1 MAHRAPICRWYG
13 VCIINQVRLQGRV
26 SGSQAWDGRRLVMEA
41 LCPVKAS
48 GITQHNLR
56 KSSKNQGFETR
67 RGVPKTQSSLL
78 FSAPL
83 YFASPCTLTSFSSAS
98 RLWLAIFPHY
108 FLILICCQCVLIFWG
123 NPLYFIRI
131 LAWSDSCFIKWK
143 ESIYLTKNGLNI

>member
-1 MAHRAPICRWYG
+1 MAHRSPICSWYG
-13 VCIINQVRLQGRV
+13 VCIFNQVRLQGRV
-26 SGSQAWDGRRLVMEA
+26 SGSQAWNGRRLVMEA

-83 YFASPCTLTSFSSAS
+83 YFASSCTLTSFSPVQKCLLRKVRDTAVDATVGSPTRKGS
-98 RLWLAIFPHY
+98 
-108 FLILICCQCVLIFWG
+108 FLSG
-123 NPLYFIRI
+123 RN
-131 LAWSDSCFIKWK
+131 
-143 ESIYLTKNGLNI
+143 LTC